1 MKMATEGGSPLDEA
15 KRLVLCKRGGYPFYA
30 TEKKKGRAGIDEDGD
45 EGDKPDLVWN
55 GAEEDYIN
63 PHRTRGAGVREG
75 KLRKVE
81 QDRQDKIK
89 VAWDQV
95 LHITIQ

>member
-1 MKMATEGGSPLDEA
+1 M
-15 KRLVLCKRGGYPFYA
+15 
-30 TEKKKGRAGIDEDGD
+30 EKKKGRAGIDEDGD
-45 EGDKPDLVWN
+45 EGDLVWN
-55 GAEEDYIN
+55 DAEESFKSTM
-63 PHRTRGAGVREG
+63 RTRGAGVKEG